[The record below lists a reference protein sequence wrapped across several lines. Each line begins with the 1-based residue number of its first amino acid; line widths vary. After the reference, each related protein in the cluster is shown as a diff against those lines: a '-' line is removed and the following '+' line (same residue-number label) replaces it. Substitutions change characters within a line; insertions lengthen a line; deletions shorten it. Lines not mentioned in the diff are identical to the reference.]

1 MFFFYIKQH
10 LLWKSFDFTNISF
23 QEMWKMVQME
33 FNWKSIIFTFYKFY
47 KSYKIVSKLFNV
59 IEEDAKN

>member
-1 MFFFYIKQH
+1 
-10 LLWKSFDFTNISF
+10 
-23 QEMWKMVQME
+23 MWKMVQME